1 MTYLY
6 TFRAFMMLL
15 VVTNIT
21 YTITQAA
28 LWKDRYDNFVYN
40 LSSRNQNWKPA
51 RSKVIASSL
60 ALSFLIL
67 FWTFVESNHLI
78 P

>member
-6 TFRAFMMLL
+6 TFRAFMILL
-15 VVTNIT
+15 LSTNII
-21 YTITQAA
+21 YTITQAV
-28 LWKDRYDNFVYN
+28 LWKDLYDNFVRDYSYLN
-40 LSSRNQNWKPA
+40 KNWKPA
-51 RSKVIASSL
+51 RSKFIVSSL

-67 FWTFVESNHLI
+67 FWTFTESNHLI

>member
-1 MTYLY
+1 MTELLA
-6 TFRAFMMLL
+6 FSAFMILL
-15 VVTNIT
+15 VGTNIA

-28 LWKDRYDNFVYN
+28 FWTDRYDNFLRDSAY
-40 LSSRNQNWKPA
+40 RNQNWKPA
-51 RSKVIASSL
+51 RSKFIVSSL

>member
-6 TFRAFMMLL
+6 TFRAFMILL
-15 VVTNIT
+15 VVTNGI

-28 LWKDRYDNFVYN
+28 FWNDRYDNFVRDNAY
-40 LSSRNQNWKPA
+40 RNQNWKPA
-51 RSKVIASSL
+51 RSKFIVSSL

-67 FWTFVESNHLI
+67 FWVFVESNHLI